1 MQFAKVS
8 YSDLDKIKGLQPD
21 GWPDITDEF
30 RLYLKNDFCNPVK
43 ASVASRIVGLGNSMV
58 FENTAWIAHIIV
70 SAEYRNR
77 GIGFQIVDKLLTDI
91 RRKSVESVL
100 LIATEIGEP
109 LYKKAGFRLVSDYLF
124 LKRVDDWNET
134 AISENIVPYTNDYY
148 NEIINM
154 DKSISGEIREPLIKS
169 YLKNGLIYLDR
180 NSLQGFYLPDIGDG
194 LIFADNPAVGIELM
208 KVKHS
213 RVDTAVIPSEN
224 KVGIDFLKQNGFKVS
239 ETKGRRM
246 LLGRDVLW
254 KPECYFSRIG
264 GNYG

>member
-8 YSDLDKIKGLQPD
+8 YSDLDEIKGLQPD

-30 RLYLKNDFCNPVK
+30 RLYLNNDFCIPVK
-43 ASVASRIVGLGNSMV
+43 ASVASRIVGLGNSMI

-77 GIGFQIVDKLLTDI
+77 GIGFQIVNKLLTDI

-134 AISENIVPYTNDYY
+134 LISESIVPYTNDYY

-169 YLKNGLIYLDR
+169 YLKNGLIYLDS
-180 NSLQGFYLPDIGDG
+180 NSLRGFYLPDLGDG
-194 LIFADNPAVGIELM
+194 IIFADNPAVGIELM